1 MANEITA
8 TASFLASKLGAT
20 VQFNFSKRNDMTGN
34 VMSQNVQTIGTST
47 EQIAFPADLTG
58 TPAWMGIL
66 NLDPTN
72 FVEIG
77 LNTPVTQ
84 IFAKLKFGQWAVFP
98 PGTATLYAKADTAAV
113 NIQVTAVML

>member
-8 TASFLASKLGAT
+8 TASFLAQKNGAT
-20 VQFNFSKRNDMTGN
+20 VQFNFSKRNDMAGN
-34 VMSQNVQTIGTST
+34 VMSQSVQTIGTST
-47 EQIAFPADLTG
+47 EQIAFPTDLTG
-58 TPAWMGIL
+58 TPSWVAIL

-84 IFAKLKFGQWAVFP
+84 IFAKIQAGQFAVFP
-98 PGTATLYAKADTAAV
+98 AGVATYYAKADTAAV
-113 NIQVTAVML
+113 NIQVTATML